1 MVSFPPC
8 KINLGL
14 HIVSKRVDGFHELE
28 TIFYPVPWMDVLEI
42 IPSNSFSFESSG
54 RAIPG
59 REEDN
64 ICVKAYHLIKK
75 DFSIAPVK
83 IYLHKIIP
91 MGAGLGGGS
100 SDGAHALI
108 LLNQIFALN
117 LTIQQLRNYA
127 VQLGSDCPFFLESQP
142 MLGTGRGEVLNKIS
156 LSLKGK
162 FIFIVKPEIHVSTA
176 DAYASVNP
184 KIPLRS
190 FSDLI
195 NHPIQEWKDIVINDF
210 ENTVFAHYPDIRKLK
225 EKMYSAG
232 AVYASMSGSG
242 SSVFG
247 IFDSLIETA
256 DSFKTM
262 VHWSGKLN

>member
-14 HIVSKRVDGFHELE
+14 HIVSKRGDGFHDLE
-28 TIFYPVPWMDVLEI
+28 TIFYPVPWADVLEI
-42 IPSNSFSFESSG
+42 IPSDSFSFESSG

-64 ICVKAYHLIKK
+64 ICVKGYQLIRK

-83 IYLHKIIP
+83 IHLHKLIP

-108 LLNQIFALN
+108 LVNQIFGLN
-117 LTIQQLRNYA
+117 LSTQQLRDYA
-127 VQLGSDCPFFLESQP
+127 VHLGSDCAFFLENQP

-156 LSLKGK
+156 VSLKGK
-162 FIFIVKPEIHVSTA
+162 FILIVKPEIHVSTA
-176 DAYASVNP
+176 DAYASVSP

-190 FSDLI
+190 LSDLNNYQI
-195 NHPIQEWKDIVINDF
+195 EEWKDIVINDF
-210 ENTVFAHYPDIRKLK
+210 ENTVFARYPDIGKLK
-225 EKMYSAG
+225 DKMYGLG

-247 IFDSLIETA
+247 IFDAPIETP
-256 DSFKTM
+256 DPFKTM